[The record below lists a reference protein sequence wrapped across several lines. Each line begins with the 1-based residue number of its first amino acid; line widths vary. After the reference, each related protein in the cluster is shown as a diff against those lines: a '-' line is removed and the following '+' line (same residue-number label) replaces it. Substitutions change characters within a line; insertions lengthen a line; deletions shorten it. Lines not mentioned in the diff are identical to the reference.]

1 MSETET
7 PVTTLSA
14 GDVVV
19 LKSGGPMLTVA
30 SILGDLASCVWFSDE
45 EDAYRFEDLPTA
57 VLIAVDFEEDDAET
71 ETSRTD
77 EDESEDEEAA

>member
-30 SILGDLASCVWFSDE
+30 SILGDLASCVWFCE
-45 EDAYRFEDLPTA
+45 EEQAYRFEDLPAA
-57 VLIAVDFEEDDAET
+57 VLIAVAFED
-71 ETSRTD
+71 D
-77 EDESEDEEAA
+77 EDEDAG

>member
-7 PVTTLSA
+7 PATTLSA
-14 GDVVV
+14 GDVVC
-19 LKSGGPMLTVA
+19 LKSGGPMLTVS

-57 VLIAVDFEEDDAET
+57 VLIAVDFEEDDEDEAE
-71 ETSRTD
+71 EATSR
-77 EDESEDEEAA
+77 EEAA

>member
-7 PVTTLSA
+7 PAPTLSA
-14 GDVVV
+14 GDVVI